1 MHGEKPEKTGN
12 EKTRVI
18 ILIFGHQGKLRT
30 VGVRPKEREAR
41 ERLSTQGF
49 ITHSKKV
56 GAFQHHPTLTYM
68 YPDRKYP

>member
-1 MHGEKPEKTGN
+1 MVKNQKKTGN

-18 ILIFGHQGKLRT
+18 FPIFGDPGEFRT
-30 VGVRPKEREAR
+30 GGVRPKEREPG

-49 ITHSKKV
+49 ITHSKRV
-56 GAFQHHPTLTYM
+56 GGVQHHTTLTYM